1 MPEESKTFLVECAA
15 CGKDFRVRFPL
26 ADPDAE
32 GESEKVVECLYC
44 DEKVK
49 VTLPRKYIREEHLL
63 RGLPSKRL
71 EQ

>member
-1 MPEESKTFLVECAA
+1 MPEESKTFVVECAY

-26 ADPDAE
+26 ANPDAE

-49 VTLPRKYIREEHLL
+49 VTVPRKYIPDVDLL
-63 RGLPSKRL
+63 RRLPSKRL
-71 EQ
+71 EP